1 MDLFMGFE
9 IGSMKDFHMELAI
22 GMRVEK
28 IVGRGEGVSNRTE
41 VGS

>member
-28 IVGRGEGVSNRTE
+28 LVGRRKEFQME
-41 VGS
+41 LK